1 VTTIAII
8 GAGNVG
14 RALAT
19 AFVRAGHDVVIS
31 SRDPGDAES
40 AARELDARPAPSN
53 LEAVRDADVVVLATY
68 FAASADEL
76 VAELRDAVAGKVVV
90 DVSNPVKPTFDGLVT
105 DGGPS
110 AAEWYQANLPEA
122 RVTKAFNTL
131 FAANQVDPVVDEV
144 QLDAMVAADDE
155 DAKQLILELVRSIG
169 LRPIDAGPL
178 VRARELEALGWLNI
192 TLQATLGNT
201 WRTAWKLL
209 GVPQAA

>member
-1 VTTIAII
+1 MTTIAII

-14 RALAT
+14 RALST
-19 AFVRAGHDVVIS
+19 ALNRAGHDVVIS
-31 SRDPGDAES
+31 SRDPGVAAAVAAETGARS
-40 AARELDARPAPSN
+40 AASN

-105 DGGPS
+105 EGGPS
-110 AAEWYQANLPEA
+110 AAEWYQTRLPEA
-122 RVTKAFNTL
+122 RVVKAFNTL
-131 FAANQVDPVVDEV
+131 FAANQVNPVVDGV
-144 QLDAMVAADDE
+144 QLDGAVATDDE
-155 DAKQLILELVRSIG
+155 EARQLVLEITRSIG